1 MDLNTTSRFY
11 QRQFFLHQYHKAL
24 SDIHLFRNILLII
37 CIALVVACDG
47 VGDSDVPL
55 IFVAAS
61 LSDVVVEAGDLYEA
75 ETGNR
80 VDFSFGGSIML
91 ANQIAELGAP
101 ADGFFL
107 VGDRPVL
114 ILREAGMYSDDNLMS
129 GLVNKLVAIAPSEQ
143 EALTSLQAIVEQ
155 APRVALGDP
164 NLAPVGIFTRE
175 AFESVDLWDNVS
187 KDAIFAVDARA
198 ATAAVQSGNAD
209 YGIVYKTD
217 AISSHAVSIVY
228 EIEETYPAIEYVG
241 GKIDDASQSEAA
253 ADFLTFIASSPKTRN
268 LFVMAGFIFDSPGTN
283 NP

>member
-1 MDLNTTSRFY
+1 M
-11 QRQFFLHQYHKAL
+11 
-24 SDIHLFRNILLII
+24 I
-37 CIALVVACDG
+37 CIALVVACDDG
-47 VGDSDVPL
+47 GNSDVPL

-80 VDFSFGGSIML
+80 VEFSFGGSIML

-107 VGDRPVL
+107 VGDNPVL
-114 ILREAGMYSDDNLMS
+114 ILREAGMYSDDNLMI
-129 GLVNKLVAIAPSEQ
+129 GLANKLVVVAPSDQ
-143 EALTSLQAIVEQ
+143 EDLTSLRELVEE
-155 APRVALGDP
+155 APRLALGDP
-164 NLAPVGIFTRE
+164 SLAPVGIFTRE
-175 AFESVDLWDNVS
+175 AFESVDLWDDVS
-187 KDAIFAVDARA
+187 KDAIFALDTRA
-198 ATAAVQSGNAD
+198 AMAAVQSGNAD

-217 AISSHAVSIVY
+217 AISSDTVSIVY
-228 EIEETYPAIEYVG
+228 EVEETYPAIEYVG

-268 LFVMAGFIFDSPGTN
+268 LFVMAGFNFDSPVIN

>member
-1 MDLNTTSRFY
+1 M
-11 QRQFFLHQYHKAL
+11 
-24 SDIHLFRNILLII
+24 
-37 CIALVVACDG
+37 VACDG

-198 ATAAVQSGNAD
+198 TTAAVQSGNAD

-228 EIEETYPAIEYVG
+228 EIEETYPDIE
-241 GKIDDASQSEAA
+241 
-253 ADFLTFIASSPKTRN
+253 
-268 LFVMAGFIFDSPGTN
+268 
-283 NP
+283 

>member
-1 MDLNTTSRFY
+1 
-11 QRQFFLHQYHKAL
+11 
-24 SDIHLFRNILLII
+24 
-37 CIALVVACDG
+37 VVACDG
-47 VGDSDVPL
+47 VGDGDVPL

-198 ATAAVQSGNAD
+198 TTAAVQSGNAD

>member
-1 MDLNTTSRFY
+1 M
-11 QRQFFLHQYHKAL
+11 
-24 SDIHLFRNILLII
+24 
-37 CIALVVACDG
+37 VACDG

-61 LSDVVVEAGDLYEA
+61 RSDVVVEAGDLYQA

-80 VDFSFGGSIML
+80 VDISFGGSIML

-198 ATAAVQSGNAD
+198 TTAAVQSGNAD